1 MAKKKIG
8 IYGVQESTANNKV
21 EDLYLIVDEQSICFV
36 VKNHTNGQYIAFEY
50 FENTPDQNGWN
61 QLLGY
66 LQNNSKL
73 IQSYYRQVQFVMNT
87 KRTLLTKLVGQGAD
101 TFYQTEH
108 HLVFGNRIEEEIQTQ
123 DIGQDQVLVYSVPD
137 ALSTLLTRS
146 FPTGKWTN
154 YVSSLV
160 SSSQSDGVYLS
171 LFDDYFIVLILQNG
185 KPLFVNYYN
194 RSGADQNKYQV
205 LNACV
210 QANTLP
216 NDTNLNVIGYSAE
229 RDLWIQDVSSY
240 FANAH
245 LQHAP
250 DAGIGATLNA
260 EYPNHSY
267 APYFIF

>member
-73 IQSYYRQVQFVMNT
+73 IQSFYRQVQFVMNT
-87 KRTLLTKLVGQGAD
+87 KSTLLTKAVSSGAD
-101 TFYQTEH
+101 TFYQNEFT
-108 HLVFGNRIEEEIQTQ
+108 LVFGTKMEEEIQAQ
-123 DIGQDQVLVYSVPD
+123 AIGQDQVLVYSVPD

-154 YVSSLV
+154 YVSSLIA
-160 SSSQSDGVYLS
+160 SNQADGLHLV
-171 LFDDYFIVLILQNG
+171 LFDDYFIVLLLQNG
-185 KPLFVNYYN
+185 KAHFLNYFN
-194 RSGADQNKYQV
+194 RTGADQNQYQV

-210 QANTLP
+210 QTNTIP
-216 NDTNLNVIGYSAE
+216 NETNLNVTGYSAE
-229 RDLWIQDVSSY
+229 RDQWIQALSSY

-245 LQHAP
+245 MQHAP
-250 DAGIGATLNA
+250 DAGVGSTLNK

-267 APYFIF
+267 APFFIF

>member
-21 EDLYLIVDEQSICFV
+21 EDLYLIVDDQSICFV
-36 VKNHTNGQYIAFEY
+36 VKNHINGLFIAFEY

-73 IQSYYRQVQFVMNT
+73 IQSFYRQVQFVMNT
-87 KRTLLTKLVGQGAD
+87 KRTLLTKLVTTGAD
-101 TFYQTEH
+101 AFYQNEFS
-108 HLVFGNRIEEEIQTQ
+108 LVFGNKMEEELQVQ
-123 DIGQDQVLVYSVPD
+123 SIGVDQVLVYSIPD
-137 ALSTLLTRS
+137 ALSILLTRS

-154 YVSSLV
+154 YVGSLV
-160 SSSQSDGVYLS
+160 ASNHTDGVYLS
-171 LFDDYFIVLILQNG
+171 LFDDYFITLIVQDG
-185 KPLFVNYYN
+185 KPRFVNYFKN
-194 RSGADQNKYQV
+194 SGDDQNKYQV

-210 QANTLP
+210 QTNTSAN
-216 NDTNLNVIGYSAE
+216 NTNLNVTGYAAE
-229 RDLWIQDVSSY
+229 RDQWIQELSSY

-245 LQHAP
+245 MQHAP
-250 DAGIGATLNA
+250 DEGIGATLNK

>member
-8 IYGVQESTANNKV
+8 IYGIQESTANNKV
-21 EDLYLIVDEQSICFV
+21 EDLYLVVDEQSICFV
-36 VKNHTNGQYIAFEY
+36 VKNHTNGQYISFEY

-73 IQSYYRQVQFVMNT
+73 IQSFYRQVQFVMNT
-87 KRTLLTKLVGQGAD
+87 KRTLLTKSVSNGAD
-101 TFYQTEH
+101 AFYLNEFS
-108 HLVFGNRIEEEIQTQ
+108 LVFGTKMEEEIQTQ
-123 DIGQDQVLVYSVPD
+123 AIGQDQVLVYSVPD

-146 FPTGKWTN
+146 FPTGKWIN
-154 YVSSLV
+154 YISSLV
-160 SSSQSDGVYLS
+160 LSNQADGVCLS
-171 LFDDYFIVLILQNG
+171 LFEDYFIVLILQNG
-185 KPLFVNYYN
+185 KPHFVNYFN
-194 RSGADQNKYQV
+194 RSGDDQNKYLL

-210 QANTLP
+210 QSNTLP
-216 NDTNLNVIGYSAE
+216 KDSNLNVTGYSAE
-229 RDLWIQDVSSY
+229 RDIWIQDLASY

-245 LQHAP
+245 IQHAP

>member
-73 IQSYYRQVQFVMNT
+73 IQSFYRQVQFVMNT
-87 KRTLLTKLVGQGAD
+87 KNTLLTKAMHAGAD
-101 TFYQTEH
+101 AFYQNEFNV
-108 HLVFGNRIEEEIQTQ
+108 VFGQKMEEELQIQA
-123 DIGQDQVLVYSVPD
+123 IGQEQVMVYSVPD

-154 YVSSLV
+154 YVGSLIA
-160 SSSQSDGVYLS
+160 SNQTDGVHLS
-171 LFDDYFIVLILQNG
+171 VFDDYFIVLILNNG
-185 KPLFVNYYN
+185 KSHFVNYFKQT
-194 RSGADQNKYQV
+194 GADQNKYLV

-210 QANTLP
+210 QTNTNP
-216 NDTNLNVIGYSAE
+216 NDSNLNVTGYSAE
-229 RDLWIQDVSSY
+229 RDMWIQDLSSY

-245 LQHAP
+245 MQHAP
-250 DAGIGATLNA
+250 DAGIGSTLNN

>member
-73 IQSYYRQVQFVMNT
+73 IQSFYRQVQFVMNT
-87 KRTLLTKLVGQGAD
+87 KRTLLTKSVSQGAD
-101 TFYQTEH
+101 TFYLNEFN
-108 HLVFGNRIEEEIQTQ
+108 LVFGNSMEEEIQIQ
-123 DIGQDQVLVYSVPD
+123 AVGQDQVLVYSVPD

-160 SSSQSDGVYLS
+160 SSSQADGVCLS
-171 LFDDYFIVLILQNG
+171 LFDDYLIVLILKNG
-185 KPLFVNYYN
+185 KPHFVNYFN
-194 RSGADQNKYQV
+194 RSGADQNKYLV
-205 LNACV
+205 LNACI

-216 NDTNLNVIGYSAE
+216 KDTNFNVTGYSVD
-229 RDLWIQDVSSY
+229 RDHWVQDLSSY

-245 LQHAP
+245 MQHAP

>member
-8 IYGVQESTANNKV
+8 IYGLQESTANNKV

-36 VKNHTNGQYIAFEY
+36 VKNHTNDQYIAFEY

-73 IQSYYRQVQFVMNT
+73 IQSFYRQVQFVMNT
-87 KRTLLTKLVGQGAD
+87 KRTLLTKAMSNGAAA
-101 TFYQTEH
+101 FYQNEFN
-108 HLVFGNRIEEEIQTQ
+108 LVFGHKMEEELQIQSIS
-123 DIGQDQVLVYSVPD
+123 DDQVLIFSIPD
-137 ALSTLLTRS
+137 DLNTLLSRS

-154 YVSSLV
+154 YIGSLIGSSRG
-160 SSSQSDGVYLS
+160 DGVHLS
-171 LFDDYFIVLILQNG
+171 LFDDFFIVLILLNG
-185 KPLFVNYYN
+185 KLHFVNYFN
-194 RSGADQNKYQV
+194 KSGADQSKFQV

-210 QANTLP
+210 QTNTIP
-216 NDTNLNVIGYSAE
+216 NDVNLNVTGYSAE
-229 RDLWIQDVSSY
+229 RDHWIQELSNY

-245 LQHAP
+245 IQYAS
-250 DAGIGATLNA
+250 DKGIGATLNTD
-260 EYPNHSY
+260 YPNHSY